1 MSTITIPSPET
12 AVAAFSIA
20 DEKIA
25 EWREEFMPL
34 SIRDIN
40 DTKTLAVVHDA
51 RMTIKNTRVAVEK
64 KRKELKADAL
74 EYGRIVDGEARRIT
88 ALLLPIEEHL
98 ASQED
103 RVTAERERI
112 RLEKVE
118 AARAATQARVDALA
132 AVGCVISFTDAEIL
146 TADSFQAKLSEATE
160 AHRVEQERI
169 AAVEA
174 ERLRLQAE
182 EDARRKAE
190 AEKLAAERAE
200 LDRIRAAQDA
210 EAAKLAA
217 ERQRL
222 ADEEAA
228 RVRAS
233 EVEKAKAD
241 AAERARI
248 ETEQRLKR
256 EADEAKA
263 RAEAEAAERARVES
277 LRPDRDKLLAFAAAL
292 EAVPAP
298 VVSKESKAAATK
310 ATNAVATAVKSI
322 REAANALAKT
332 T

>member
-1 MSTITIPSPET
+1 MSTITIPSPES

-34 SIRDIN
+34 AITDIN
-40 DTKTLAVVHDA
+40 DSRTLQVVHDA
-51 RMTIKNTRVAVEK
+51 RMVIKNTRVAVEK

-74 EYGRIVDGEARRIT
+74 KYGQIVDGEARRIT

-98 ASQED
+98 AGEED
-103 RVTAERERI
+103 RVTFERERI
-112 RLEKVE
+112 RLEKAEV
-118 AARAATQARVDALA
+118 ARAATQARVDALA
-132 AVGCVISFTDAEIL
+132 AVSCVVSFTDAQLL
-146 TADSFQAKLSEATE
+146 TEDGFKAKLTEATE
-160 AHRVEQERI
+160 AHRIEQERL

-200 LDRIRAAQDA
+200 LDRIRAAQEA

-217 ERQRL
+217 ERQRI
-222 ADEEAA
+222 ADEEAD
-228 RVRAS
+228 RVRAA
-233 EVEKAKAD
+233 EVDKARLE
-241 AAERARI
+241 AAEKARI

-263 RAEAEAAERARVES
+263 RADAEAAERARLEA
-277 LRPDRDKLLAFAAAL
+277 LRPDREKLLAFAAAI
-292 EAVPAP
+292 EAVPPPA
-298 VVSKESKAAATK
+298 VSKESMKAATQAIV
-310 ATNAVATAVKSI
+310 AVTSAVQAIRKS
-322 REAANALAKT
+322 ASAL
-332 T
+332 